1 MRFSDYNERL
11 GPKTVNNYVT
21 LTMNTKSFH
30 KTFKSLRTEYNPFT
44 FTRRPANCQAT
55 TI

>member
-21 LTMNTKSFH
+21 LTMNLWKWNKILS
-30 KTFKSLRTEYNPFT
+30 
-44 FTRRPANCQAT
+44 
-55 TI
+55 